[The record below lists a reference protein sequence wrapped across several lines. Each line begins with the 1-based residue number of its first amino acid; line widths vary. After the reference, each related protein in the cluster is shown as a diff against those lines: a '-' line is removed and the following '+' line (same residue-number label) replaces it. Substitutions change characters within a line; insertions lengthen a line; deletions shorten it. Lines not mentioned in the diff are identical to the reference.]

1 MKLLSGNPEA
11 PHPLARAHERPE
23 ITVVIPVW
31 NGQDHLGHC
40 LRALEAQTIP
50 RQVFEIIVV
59 DNGST
64 DGTVAVAERFAG
76 VRVISEPTPG
86 SYAARNAGL
95 AQANGALV
103 AFTDADCR
111 PAPNWLSEAL
121 SACRDRPDVGL
132 IGGRIELFSE
142 NSRPCLAELYE
153 QTFAFR
159 QSQTLKSG
167 RCTTANWISPRAV
180 LEGLGGFDGE
190 LKSGGDY
197 DLSLRIAA
205 AGHPVAYAETMVV
218 RHPVRATLAALS
230 SKRRRTVGGRWAMR
244 SGLFKTAKLMVRGFA
259 NTADALKQLVASR
272 NLSLTQTFGVAGV
285 IAVLAAVEI
294 NELIRLACG
303 KPPNR
308 A

>member
-1 MKLLSGNPEA
+1 M
-11 PHPLARAHERPE
+11 PE
-23 ITVVIPVW
+23 ITVIIPVW
-31 NGQDHLGHC
+31 NGQDHLDHC
-40 LRALEAQTIP
+40 LRALETQTLP
-50 RQVFEIIVV
+50 RQAFEIIVV

-64 DGTVAVAERFAG
+64 DGTVAVAERFAA
-76 VRVISEPTPG
+76 VRIISEPTPG
-86 SYAARNAGL
+86 SYTARNRGL
-95 AQANGALV
+95 AQANGEFV

-121 SACRDRPDVGL
+121 SACRKQPGVGL
-132 IGGRIELFSE
+132 IGGRIELFATNPKPS
-142 NSRPCLAELYE
+142 LAELYE
-153 QTFAFR
+153 QTLAFR
-159 QSQTLKSG
+159 QSETLKSG
-167 RCTTANWISPRAV
+167 RCTTANWISPRTV
-180 LEGLGGFDGE
+180 LEGLGGFDGG

-218 RHPVRATLAALS
+218 LHPARATLTALC

-244 SGLFKTAKLMVRGFA
+244 SDPLKAAKIMVRGFA
-259 NTADALKQLVASR
+259 NTAEALKQLAASQ
-272 NLSLTQTFGVAGV
+272 NLSLPQAFGVAGV
-285 IAVLAAVEI
+285 VAVLAVVEI